1 MVAACHGV
9 NGGSSGVLMNVKN
22 PDNSLLTSD
31 PLPDIGR
38 IVVVGSPQGGWTLTN
53 WNGKPR

>member
-1 MVAACHGV
+1 MALSKRVAWAAVSAVAG
-9 NGGSSGVLMNVKN
+9 LFA
-22 PDNSLLTSD
+22 SLTGAATSHAN
-31 PLPDIGR
+31 IGR